1 MAPEP
6 RLLRSRLL
14 AFGGAAF
21 WALLVVRWFDAGAPF
36 RPAWLAEAPPVVL
49 AALAGGCG
57 GAWLWTRRLDLRGDP
72 APATRTGLLLVVALA
87 ALFRLPLAWQGAAGY
102 TTADGALSGIVALH
116 ARDAAAHDVF
126 LPNLPYSGSLKSH
139 LTAPLASVMDPAR
152 AFTLVSVLFYSLFA
166 AAVYRLALLVDGTP
180 PLALLAGLYL
190 AFSPTFVTHYSL
202 SNDGNYVEVL
212 ALGSW
217 ALVLAARWGQER
229 ARRGLLAVA
238 IGLLIGVGAWCHIL
252 IVFHATAIA
261 LFLLLVDSRGSLA
274 AIPRGL
280 AGFALGYFP
289 GLVWN
294 AGHSWDSFRSVVP
307 GSQPAAA
314 GAHGPGLAAR
324 IVATATDHMPIL
336 LGYDTGY
343 PPLVD
348 ATLYAIAIAA
358 TLLVVLA
365 LAHAVRD
372 ARGRRPDALWLALI
386 FTAVNLVVAL
396 VALRYVPQNPRY
408 LLFLMASL
416 PIFLARDLAGGW
428 KRWVLGGLIAVGAL
442 GSLAQASGEVESD
455 RRWRRFVANLEAEGV
470 RHCYTDFY
478 LATKINFLSEERVTC
493 SAKLGPTRTEYFF
506 EYRERVDQAA
516 EAAFVAGNAT
526 SADKLARRLDRLGVG
541 YERREL
547 MKPVLLKLSRKVDP
561 QELFPDQS
569 FGLR

>member
-1 MAPEP
+1 MVPERRP
-6 RLLRSRLL
+6 LRSHLL

-21 WALLVVRWFDAGAPF
+21 WALLVVRWFDAGASF
-36 RPAWLAEAPPVVL
+36 RPAGLVAVPPAVL
-49 AALAGGCG
+49 GALAFGCSV
-57 GAWLWTRRLDLRGDP
+57 ACLWARRADLRGEP
-72 APATRTGLLLVVALA
+72 APATQSGLLLVVALT

-116 ARDAAAHDVF
+116 VRDAVAHDVF
-126 LPNLPYSGSLKSH
+126 LPQLPYSGSLKAH

-152 AFTLVSVLFYSLFA
+152 AFALVSVLFYSLFV
-166 AAVYRLALLVDGTP
+166 AAVYRLALLVDGAP
-180 PLALLAGLYL
+180 SLALLAGLYV

-212 ALGSW
+212 AFGTW

-229 ARRGLLAVA
+229 ARRGLLAVV
-238 IGLLIGVGAWCHIL
+238 IGLLVGVGAWCHIL
-252 IVFHATAIA
+252 VVFHATAIA
-261 LFLLLVDSRGSLA
+261 IFLLLVDLRGALA

-280 AGFALGYFP
+280 AGFALGYLP

-324 IVATATDHMPIL
+324 AVATATDHMPIL
-336 LGYDTGY
+336 MGYDTGY
-343 PPLVD
+343 PPAVD
-348 ATLYAIAIAA
+348 AVLRAAAIAA
-358 TLLVVLA
+358 TLLVVLVLGRA
-365 LAHAVRD
+365 IRD
-372 ARGRRPDALWLALI
+372 ARGRRPDALWLVLV
-386 FTAVNLVVAL
+386 FTAANFVVAI
-396 VALRYVPQNPRY
+396 VALRYVPHNPRY

-416 PIFLARDLAGGW
+416 PIFLARGLGVGW
-428 KRWVLGGLIAVGAL
+428 KRWVLGALLAVGAL
-442 GSLAQASGEVESD
+442 GSLAQASSEVESD
-455 RRWRRFVANLEAEGV
+455 HRWRTFVSNLEAEGV

-516 EAAFVAGNAT
+516 EAAFVAGNAA
-526 SADKLARRLDRLGVG
+526 SADKLARRLDRLGVS
-541 YERREL
+541 YQRRDL
-547 MKPVLLKLSRKVDP
+547 MKPLLLKLSRKVDP